1 MQDDN
6 CDLLKI
12 SLTSNM
18 LTSKFNFYTINS
30 PIQRVAS
37 NSDINLMKVS
47 LSFVL
52 IIKLNKSG
60 LVTAQFNFI
69 LILY

>member
-1 MQDDN
+1 M
-6 CDLLKI
+6 
-12 SLTSNM
+12 SNM

-37 NSDINLMKVS
+37 NSDIKLMKVS